1 MTKDNAQLCDEDGVN
16 EIVKENQ
23 MLEEKYQELLKEIE
37 EKSEMMEKEI
47 KNKEEGSAKI
57 KDQMKE

>member
-1 MTKDNAQLCDEDGVN
+1 
-16 EIVKENQ
+16 